1 MMSEV
6 SLDWP
11 LSKEEQK
18 KRIMRLYDKDV
29 QAANEL
35 LHSGEAALKVALK
48 ALHQKLK
55 DSQGEG
61 STASQDMPC
70 PEQRDP
76 GVGGRMAAGREAVT
90 SIQSQPEEPRTPTSP
105 TCTEQTEPEAAEETQ
120 EDGENAAEAA
130 ARLQHAIVDAAAA
143 LASLFGTSSLSS
155 VLVGIAAD
163 ADKDSPE
170 ECIEVRQ
177 RAKSEGARVIAP
189 AIQKP
194 EDRRR
199 RKSRGG
205 EPLKVSFADD
215 EEIEEHWP
223 GRASSRRRPSIGEP
237 EPSPPSSPKAKQAM
251 PKAPPA
257 GPAALSQALQGQTKA
272 CVPRRQRRGR
282 APPTPSSAPA
292 GMLDFI

>member
-61 STASQDMPC
+61 STASQDTPC

-76 GVGGRMAAGREAVT
+76 GGRMATGREAVT
-90 SIQSQPEEPRTPTSP
+90 SIRSEPEEPRTPTSP
-105 TCTEQTEPEAAEETQ
+105 AFTEQTEQTEEAAEETA

-130 ARLQHAIVDAAAA
+130 ARLQNAIVDAAAA

-170 ECIEVRQ
+170 ECSEVRQ

-205 EPLKVSFADD
+205 EPLKVSFAD
-215 EEIEEHWP
+215 EEEMEEHWP
-223 GRASSRRRPSIGEP
+223 GRSSSRRRPSIGEP
-237 EPSPPSSPKAKQAM
+237 EPSPPSSPKAKQA

-257 GPAALSQALQGQTKA
+257 GPAALSQALQGQSRA

>member
-1 MMSEV
+1 MSEV

-61 STASQDMPC
+61 STASQDTTC
-70 PEQRDP
+70 PEQRHP
-76 GVGGRMAAGREAVT
+76 GGREAVT
-90 SIQSQPEEPRTPTSP
+90 SIRSEPEEPKTPTSP
-105 TCTEQTEPEAAEETQ
+105 ACTEQTEQTEEAAEETP

-130 ARLQHAIVDAAAA
+130 TRLQHAIVDAAAA

-170 ECIEVRQ
+170 ECSEVRQ
-177 RAKSEGARVIAP
+177 RAKSEGSRVIAP

-199 RKSRGG
+199 RKSRGR
-205 EPLKVSFADD
+205 EPLKVSFAD
-215 EEIEEHWP
+215 EEEMEEHWP
-223 GRASSRRRPSIGEP
+223 GRSSSRRRPSIGEP
-237 EPSPPSSPKAKQAM
+237 EPPPPSSPLAKQA

-257 GPAALSQALQGQTKA
+257 GPAALSQALQGQTRA
-272 CVPRRQRRGR
+272 CVQRRQRRGR
-282 APPTPSSAPA
+282 APPTPSSA
-292 GMLDFI
+292 DRKSVV

>member
-61 STASQDMPC
+61 STASQDTTC
-70 PEQRDP
+70 PEQRHP
-76 GVGGRMAAGREAVT
+76 GGREAVT
-90 SIQSQPEEPRTPTSP
+90 SIRSEPEEPKTPTSP
-105 TCTEQTEPEAAEETQ
+105 ACTEQTEQTEEAAEETP

-170 ECIEVRQ
+170 EC
-177 RAKSEGARVIAP
+177 SE
-189 AIQKP
+189 
-194 EDRRR
+194 
-199 RKSRGG
+199 
-205 EPLKVSFADD
+205 
-215 EEIEEHWP
+215 
-223 GRASSRRRPSIGEP
+223 
-237 EPSPPSSPKAKQAM
+237 
-251 PKAPPA
+251 
-257 GPAALSQALQGQTKA
+257 
-272 CVPRRQRRGR
+272 
-282 APPTPSSAPA
+282 
-292 GMLDFI
+292 